1 VVDYKSGDLKP
12 DSHRRQVERYAR
24 TLLKA
29 GFRDVKGYLWYIRE
43 NELAEIPVQ
52 GVADSL

>member
-1 VVDYKSGDLKP
+1 
-12 DSHRRQVERYAR
+12 VERYAR